1 MDVPYQY
8 DINITTGTNG
18 YINMRFD
25 GELRINNSGT
35 SSWGLIKLIQMVIL

>member
-1 MDVPYQY
+1 MSYQY

-25 GELRINNSGT
+25 GELRDNNSGT
-35 SSWGLIKLIQMVIL
+35 SSWGTTINSNGILL